1 MEPLTVLAVLL
12 FAMAFVFGV
21 LTWIS
26 KNVWQDR
33 RRTSIFAALGIASTI
48 VFVAL
53 VLVVVP

>member
-1 MEPLTVLAVLL
+1 MEPLTSLAILL